1 MRVRRPFEPDVP
13 GPASIVTGSAWVR
26 SIARPESPSRLVVEE
41 VTFAPDSHTAW
52 HTHPHGQLLLV
63 TGGNGWL
70 QARGEAAVQV
80 GPGDVVWIEPGEEH
94 WHGSL
99 PDTLLRHI
107 LVQEHENDADVDLTG
122 PLADG
127 EYPPE
132 QHRENPTNGEPA

>member
-1 MRVRRPFEPDVP
+1 MGAFDRAP
-13 GPASIVTGSAWVR
+13 GVA
-26 SIARPESPSRLVVEE
+26 IAAGRGGGDLRSRL
-41 VTFAPDSHTAW
+41 AHRLAHP
-52 HTHPHGQLLLV
+52 PHGQLLLV
-63 TGGNGWL
+63 TGGNGWF

-107 LVQEHENDADVDLTG
+107 LVQEHENDTDVYLAG
-122 PLADG
+122 PLAEG